1 MFDSRKYRSIAHF
14 DLDSFFV
21 SVERLINSNLIGLP
35 VLIGGSSGRGVV
47 ASCSYEARKFGIH
60 SAMPIK
66 LARRLCKEAIVVRG
80 NMELYSKYSRLVS
93 DIIADSAPIYEK
105 ASIDEHYLDISGMD
119 RFFGSFKWAQEL
131 RQRIIKE
138 SGLPISFGL
147 SINKTVAKIATG
159 ESKPNGELYIP
170 FNRVESFLSPL
181 SIRKIPMIGE
191 QTFQRLYS
199 KGISDIKSLRSSSPE
214 MIEHILGKNGLIIW
228 KKANGIDNRPVRSYY
243 EQKSISSER
252 TFEED
257 SSDVKKMHN
266 IIIGMV
272 GHLMFQLRK
281 QQKLSGVISIKIR
294 YSNFETYN
302 MQQSIP
308 YTSLDHIVIKT
319 ATELF
324 DKLYQHG
331 RLIRLIGVRIGQL
344 IQGKQQLNLF
354 DDIPEHIELYQAM
367 DTIRL
372 RFGKNS
378 ISRAVSIKTSEERT
392 IIEKKKKRTK

>member
-392 IIEKKKKRTK
+392 IIEKKKETD

>member
-119 RFFGSFKWAQEL
+119 RFFGSFKWAQKL

>member
-392 IIEKKKKRTK
+392 IIEKKETD